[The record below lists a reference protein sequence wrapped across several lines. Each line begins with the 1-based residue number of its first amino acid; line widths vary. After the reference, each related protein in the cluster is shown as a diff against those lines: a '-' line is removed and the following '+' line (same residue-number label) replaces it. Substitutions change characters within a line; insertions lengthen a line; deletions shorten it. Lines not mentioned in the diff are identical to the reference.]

1 MNRAEARNDPRH
13 HAHSWV
19 CGTQDGNPSTMK
31 KVGVVAFAV
40 FIHESVQHPVVL
52 VSNCGGICEE
62 QRLFAQIFRDSGAA
76 GEALLFRCRYKNCSL
91 KPTANLK
98 TYI

>member
-1 MNRAEARNDPRH
+1 MNRAEARNDSRH

-40 FIHESVQHPVVL
+40 FIHESVQHPVV
-52 VSNCGGICEE
+52 
-62 QRLFAQIFRDSGAA
+62 
-76 GEALLFRCRYKNCSL
+76 
-91 KPTANLK
+91 
-98 TYI
+98 